1 MNENLG
7 SKGGKQDRKRRNYIL
22 KKKKKKYQS
31 QKEYEKL
38 QKDKELKKIQ
48 LETLIKIIPIVVVG
62 ETYKVLTNKEAEI
75 KTDLKKEENN
85 FPNEN
90 HQTLTPKN
98 KVEIRKVKQDKIE
111 IKKALIS
118 DSVKKNLQKK
128 EELATKK
135 QKENEKKEIIETS
148 DNKKDIQ
155 LQQEK
160 NKIEPLIIA
169 PLANS
174 KTNENKKDSDD
185 KPIETIDPKL
195 SNSAEELKLK
205 VAQNI
210 KIIENYQNKLKG
222 INYELKKLTFE
233 YRTIEESIDNVY
245 SEKEAEVL
253 FEKLNLVIRKLE
265 ELKNRLKIDDIDK
278 YDDNYICNLIEEY
291 MKSFD
296 DKKIVKEIKDSDL
309 YILLS
314 TKIEELDKEKTKLK
328 EKVTSRKEKL
338 GLSEKKLESIKEKYF
353 KYDDFNKKLIDFETK
368 QDIILRDLE
377 EKIKDSTSI
386 EEKVRIK
393 VVAINNQSNELLKLL
408 ALQMM
413 IPGLKNTKN
422 TILATLAYMHFMR
435 KVMRPKYEIKQEK
448 YKMIKV
454 TDYSEKIEQSLNSI
468 DNISNTLEKTSS
480 NLNKMINDFK
490 TEYKDFFS
498 QVPECN
504 KILNNLLRVM
514 SDLEEKE
521 YELKQIKK
529 QQSLNLEKNNDKIKK
544 LNNQEVM

>member
-62 ETYKVLTNKEAEI
+62 ETYKVLANKEAEI

-85 FPNEN
+85 LPNEN
-90 HQTLTPKN
+90 HQTLTLKN

-128 EELATKK
+128 EELDTKK

-155 LQQEK
+155 PQQEK

-174 KTNENKKDSDD
+174 KTNENKKDLDD
-185 KPIETIDPKL
+185 KSIETTDPKL

-205 VAQNI
+205 AAQNI

-265 ELKNRLKIDDIDK
+265 ELKKRLKIDDIDK

-296 DKKIVKEIKDSDL
+296 DKKIVKEIKDSNL

>member
-62 ETYKVLTNKEAEI
+62 ETYKVLANKEAEI

-85 FPNEN
+85 LPNEN
-90 HQTLTPKN
+90 HQTLTLKN

-128 EELATKK
+128 EELDTKK

-155 LQQEK
+155 PQQEK

-174 KTNENKKDSDD
+174 KTNENKKDLDD
-185 KPIETIDPKL
+185 KSIETTDPKL

-205 VAQNI
+205 AAQNI

-265 ELKNRLKIDDIDK
+265 ELKKRLKIDDIDK

-291 MKSFD
+291 MKSFE

>member
-90 HQTLTPKN
+90 HQTLTPKS

>member
-210 KIIENYQNKLKG
+210 KIIENYQNKLKD

-480 NLNKMINDFK
+480 NLNKMINNFK

-504 KILNNLLRVM
+504 NILNNLLIVM

>member
-174 KTNENKKDSDD
+174 KTNENKKDLDD
-185 KPIETIDPKL
+185 KSIETTDPKL

-205 VAQNI
+205 AAQNI

-265 ELKNRLKIDDIDK
+265 ELKKRLKIDDIDK

-291 MKSFD
+291 MKSFE

-480 NLNKMINDFK
+480 NLNKMINNFK

-504 KILNNLLRVM
+504 NILNNLLIVM